1 MSDILFDATQQITV
15 QCDNLKVEGHDFLL
29 DSPSRR
35 KPGNTSSFRRAMVHD
50 QSDGLT
56 INFGNDYPAGVTLNG
71 VVAITPLDTP
81 KPIGV
86 LNRTPN
92 LVVHGDI
99 TYEVH
104 GPVLVSG
111 GSNVTTTSVAA
122 EFSKLQGLIDQLT
135 GRVAAL
141 EAKVK

>member
-35 KPGNTSSFRRAMVHD
+35 KPGASSAFRRAVVHD

-56 INFGNDYPAGVTLNG
+56 INFGNDYPGGVTLNG

-81 KPIGV
+81 KPIAV
-86 LNRTPN
+86 LNRTPA

-99 TYEVH
+99 TYEEH
-104 GPVLVSG
+104 GLALVSG
-111 GSNVTTTSVAA
+111 GSSVVTTSVAA

-135 GRVAAL
+135 SRVAAL